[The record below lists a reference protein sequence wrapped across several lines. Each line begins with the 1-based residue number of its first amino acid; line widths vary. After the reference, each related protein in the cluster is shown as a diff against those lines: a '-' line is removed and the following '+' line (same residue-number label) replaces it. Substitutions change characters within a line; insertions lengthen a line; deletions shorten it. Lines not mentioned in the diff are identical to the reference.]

1 MSSPEQ
7 LPPDP
12 DAALIADHGRTLVTL
27 ASASIDHGVEQAR
40 ALAVDPAEF
49 AAALR
54 EDHATFVTL
63 TRAGELRGCTGSPR
77 AWRPLVLDIAE
88 NAFATA
94 FEDDRFRPLER
105 GELGDLDITV
115 TLLSPPAPLPTASQA
130 GLARALRP
138 GVDGLILEDDARR
151 GLFLPV
157 VWKTLPEAENFVARL
172 KAKAGLSEDE
182 WPAALKAHRFTAC
195 SISLS
200 ELGPEAA
207 TTARNTSS

>member
-1 MSSPEQ
+1 MSLPEQ

-77 AWRPLVLDIAE
+77 AWRPLVLDVAE

-94 FEDDRFRPLER
+94 FEDNRFRPLER

-138 GVDGLILEDDARR
+138 GVDGLILEGRSLILDGDDVQ
-151 GLFLPV
+151 LPLQ
-157 VWKTLPEAENFVARL
+157 KLAKRL
-172 KAKAGLSEDE
+172 QEKGSAPLHLLERI
-182 WPAALKAHRFTAC
+182 PAQLEPALGV
-195 SISLS
+195 SQ
-200 ELGPEAA
+200 
-207 TTARNTSS
+207 